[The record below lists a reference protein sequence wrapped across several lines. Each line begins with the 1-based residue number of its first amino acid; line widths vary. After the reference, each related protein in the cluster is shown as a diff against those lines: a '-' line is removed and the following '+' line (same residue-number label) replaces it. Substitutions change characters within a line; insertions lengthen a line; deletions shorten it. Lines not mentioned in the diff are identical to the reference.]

1 MRKRPWRKRWIRKK
15 DICGKKGVGNV
26 LKMIQKVLSD
36 GRKAQ
41 QGLRKGLIGKIAKK
55 GGRQRVK

>member
-15 DICGKKGVGNV
+15 DTYGKKGVGNV

-36 GRKAQ
+36 GGKDQ
-41 QGLRKGLIGKIAKK
+41 QWLR
-55 GGRQRVK
+55 VWYE